1 MKSDLEEPTTHTV
14 DPPAA
19 RPSGPT
25 TRVVDS
31 RTLLGIGREL
41 RIRHKGAVY
50 TLRQT
55 RQDKL
60 ILTK

>member
-1 MKSDLEEPTTHTV
+1 MRSDLEEPAAYTV
-14 DPPAA
+14 DPLAA
-19 RPSGPT
+19 RPSGST

-31 RTLLGIGREL
+31 RTLLGAAREL